1 MFRALLGK
9 ALKQQR
15 ALVAAGIGTGALF
28 ALGLALTIG
37 GVYGS
42 GPVSAET
49 AIGSALPLILGLGV
63 WPLWALLAFSQ
74 AFTADR
80 ASGTESFL
88 LDRPVPPRRLFAA
101 RCGAALTAWSA
112 VAAATLGLAWFL
124 ARAVYG
130 VSTESWPL
138 LVATGGLL
146 SALAACGTLL
156 AAALGAVS
164 LAAALLGLMLGLGV
178 VAAAIQLLRS
188 QVVLFEAIGWF
199 SLWPLALVA
208 LSFPLAAWLAFTRG
222 EPAGRGRARR
232 AALVTGI
239 ALLAIAGVLVT
250 VTPYLIRLTLG
261 GAASTWQVDFAPG
274 GRSAVLNG
282 WRHLWVVDPDTGSP
296 RRFIPP
302 WSHFL
307 GWRADGAM
315 FAVATRATRLGG
327 ESRRER
333 IAFYDADGR
342 RAAPDIT
349 LARDEIQLFGI
360 ATGGLWA
367 GDEIFFVTAEDSE
380 EGELWRAKPGEPQ
393 GRLAAAHLPAL
404 TRPLR
409 VTRDGMLYLVSY
421 RRRERPGKATQQ
433 APVLE
438 DDAELLCFDPQTGKL
453 ARLGTIPRG
462 RVLHSGL
469 APSGR
474 YWLVDDGG
482 REAARIVV
490 RNLATGDEL
499 EHRFE
504 GETVLEWEWLADDR
518 LAVMVEQR
526 GVARLLLTGPGAGGS
541 REELG
546 SWPARPSWG
555 RLQASEDGSMLLVRD
570 HATRGARVFHLADA
584 RWTEIPPPRG
594 LKVEATAERAPVL
607 WSWAGAKTLVVPG
620 AQGPLLIDVDAPSR
634 VRAIAW

>member
-1 MFRALLGK
+1 MFRTLLGK
-9 ALKQQR
+9 ALAQQR
-15 ALVAAGIGTGALF
+15 AIVASGIGTGALF
-28 ALGLALTIG
+28 ALGLALAVG

-42 GPVSAET
+42 GPVGADS
-49 AIGSALPLILGLGV
+49 AIGSALPLVLSLGV
-63 WPLWALLAFSQ
+63 WPFWALLAFSQ

-80 ASGTESFL
+80 ASGTEPFL
-88 LDRPVPPRRLFAA
+88 LDRPVPPRRLFGA
-101 RCGAALTAWSA
+101 RFGAALTAWSA
-112 VAAATLGLAWFL
+112 VTVATLGLAWFL

-138 LVATGGLL
+138 LVAVGGLL

-164 LAAALLGLMLGLGV
+164 LAAALLGLMLGLAAL
-178 VAAAIQLLRS
+178 AAAVQFLRS
-188 QVVLFEAIGWF
+188 HVVLFEAIGWF
-199 SLWPLALVA
+199 SLWPIALGV

-239 ALLAIAGVLVT
+239 ASLAIAALFVA
-250 VTPYLIRLTLG
+250 VTPSLIRLAIG
-261 GAASTWQVDFAPG
+261 GAPSTWQVDFAPRG
-274 GRSAVLNG
+274 QGAVLNG
-282 WRHLWVVDPDTGSP
+282 WRHLWVVDPDTGAP

-307 GWRADGAM
+307 GWRADGEM

-333 IAFYDADGR
+333 IAFYDGEGR
-342 RAAPDIT
+342 RAAPDIA

-360 ATGGLWA
+360 ATRGLWA

-380 EGELWRAKPGEPQ
+380 EGVLWRARPGEGR
-393 GRLAAAHLPAL
+393 GRLAAAHLPPL
-404 TRPLR
+404 TRPLQ
-409 VTRDGMLYLVSY
+409 VTRDGKLYLVSY
-421 RRRERPGKATQQ
+421 RRREQRGKG
-433 APVLE
+433 PSLI
-438 DDAELLCFDPQTGKL
+438 DDEAELLRFEPGTGRL
-453 ARLGTIPRG
+453 ERLGSMPRG

-474 YWLVDDGG
+474 YWLVDDG
-482 REAARIVV
+482 RPETARIVV
-490 RNLATGDEL
+490 RDLATGEEL

-504 GETVLEWEWLADDR
+504 GEAVLEWEWLADDR
-518 LAVMVEQR
+518 LAVVVEQG

-546 SWPARPSWG
+546 SWPARPTWG
-555 RLQASEDGSMLLVRD
+555 WLQASADGSMLLVRD

-594 LKVEATAERAPVL
+594 LKVETAAERVPVL
-607 WSWAGAKTLVVPG
+607 WSWAGARTLVVPG
-620 AQGPLLIDVDAPSR
+620 AQGPLLIDVDRPEG
-634 VRAIAW
+634 VRTITF

>member
-164 LAAALLGLMLGLGV
+164 LAAALLGLMLGLGAL
-178 VAAAIQLLRS
+178 AAAVQLLRS
-188 QVVLFEAIGWF
+188 QLVLFEAIGWF
-199 SLWPLALVA
+199 SLWPIALGV
-208 LSFPLAAWLAFTRG
+208 LSFPLAAWVAFTRG
-222 EPAGRGRARR
+222 EPGGRGRAQR
-232 AALVTGI
+232 AALVTGV
-239 ALLAIAGVLVT
+239 ALLVIAGVLVA
-250 VTPYLIRLTLG
+250 VTPSLIRLAMG
-261 GAASTWQVDFAPG
+261 GAPSTWQVEFAPG

-282 WRHLWVVDPDTGSP
+282 WRHLWVVDPDSGSA

-307 GWRADGAM
+307 GWREDGTM

-333 IAFYDADGR
+333 IAFYDAEGR
-342 RAAPDIT
+342 RAAPDIAF
-349 LARDEIQLFGI
+349 ARDEIQLFGI
-360 ATGGLWA
+360 GTGGLWA

-380 EGELWRAKPGEPQ
+380 QGALWRARPGETR
-393 GRLAAAHLPAL
+393 GRVAAAHLPPL
-404 TRPLR
+404 TRPLQ

-421 RRRERPGKATQQ
+421 RRREHRGKATQP
-433 APVLE
+433 ALE
-438 DDAELLCFDPQTGKL
+438 ADAELLRFDPGTGKL

-504 GETVLEWEWLADDR
+504 GEAVLEWEWLADDR

-526 GVARLLLTGPGAGGS
+526 GVARLLLAGPGGGS
-541 REELG
+541 QEELG
-546 SWPARPSWG
+546 SWPARPI
-555 RLQASEDGSMLLVRD
+555 
-570 HATRGARVFHLADA
+570 HLADA

-620 AQGPLLIDVDAPSR
+620 AQGPLLIDVDAPER
-634 VRAIAW
+634 VRTIAF